1 MSISTYSDLKNR
13 INFSVLPF
21 TFSQEYANFIKHHYG
36 NEVIYFEKNETIVP
50 LELVGKK
57 IFQQVKLIDSP
68 YCNGVCLAGSDL
80 KLFLDDL
87 ISSLKKS
94 NQFIRII
101 QPHPMAF
108 TSEKPDNS
116 KWCEFGTYVNYLQNK
131 SDEEL
136 LNEFDVKY
144 KKAVLHSIKNN
155 GTVLIHQN
163 KLNEFYEI
171 YRATCERANIHCD
184 SLNYFK
190 SLINYLPHNTIAAVI
205 NDDEGNSIGAG
216 FFIYDQHSCYCTH
229 AGSIQGSKLYGGMK
243 HLHYE
248 VMKQMREKGVH
259 KYDLTGVRIN
269 STNES
274 LQGIFKFK
282 KGFGGELKQGYLW
295 KTDLNKFKCF
305 IYDNLLLLK
314 TKGKKRKDIIDQE
327 N

>member
-1 MSISTYSDLKNR
+1 MVNKILVKIKYIYIILQYYMSSAPTGPPANR
-13 INFSVLPF
+13 INNYINTSR
-21 TFSQEYANFIKHHYG
+21 TYKRIIKEYAH
-36 NEVIYFEKNETIVP
+36 IYFSKYKINE
-50 LELVGKK
+50 L
-57 IFQQVKLIDSP
+57 IFLTNFKT
-68 YCNGVCLAGSDL
+68 
-80 KLFLDDL
+80 FLYFL
-87 ISSLKKS
+87 TSIFKV
-94 NQFIRII
+94 QFILTKMRNRKVAKI
-101 QPHPMAF
+101 
-108 TSEKPDNS
+108 EKDTIS
-116 KWCEFGTYVNYLQNK
+116 QYVNYLQNK

-229 AGSIQGSKLYGGMK
+229 AGSIPGSKLYGGMK

-248 VMKQMREKGVH
+248 VMKQMREKDVQ

-269 STNES
+269 STNEP

-295 KTDLNKFKCF
+295 KTDLNKFKCL